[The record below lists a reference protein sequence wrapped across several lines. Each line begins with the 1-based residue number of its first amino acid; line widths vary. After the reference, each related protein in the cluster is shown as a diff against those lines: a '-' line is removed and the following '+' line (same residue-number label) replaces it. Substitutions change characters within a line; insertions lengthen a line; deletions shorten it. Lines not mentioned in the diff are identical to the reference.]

1 MDENS
6 SVSNRSTLDVCH
18 FALFAAGFFIGS
30 GGVVLGCPAVALT
43 GAFFIFWSLL
53 YFLVAS

>member
-6 SVSNRSTLDVCH
+6 SVSSRSALDVCH
-18 FALFAAGFFIGS
+18 FALGALGFFVGA
-30 GGVVLGCPAVALT
+30 GGIVLGSVCVAVT

-53 YFLVAS
+53 YFIVAG

>member
-6 SVSNRSTLDVCH
+6 SVSNRSAVDVGH
-18 FALFAAGFFIGS
+18 FALCTIGFFVGS
-30 GGVVLGCPAVALT
+30 AGIILSCVGIALT